1 MAEVLLALAWDHDA
15 YWSFCRLLICKTQ
28 GKVFPVNQNLP
39 WCAVFEYHCI
49 SNYESPSTQNAWL
62 AIGDAL
68 VRLLEE
74 SRITEKR
81 CKSKLCVS
89 VWVRYPVFP
98 GFPQCRADWG
108 ILHCH
113 LWAHVSTAKKFRV
126 KRRSVGH
133 LLQHR
138 AADSSNRT
146 HSISPDTSGNL
157 RSVTL
162 QRTDPWLSITTGRTW
177 I

>member
-39 WCAVFEYHCI
+39 WRAVFEYHCI

-89 VWVRYPVFP
+89 VWVRYPVFLNAEP
-98 GFPQCRADWG
+98 IEGSYIAIYGPMSA
-108 ILHCH
+108 L
-113 LWAHVSTAKKFRV
+113 
-126 KRRSVGH
+126 
-133 LLQHR
+133 
-138 AADSSNRT
+138 
-146 HSISPDTSGNL
+146 L
-157 RSVTL
+157 RSSVWNAARWDISYSIAQLTAPTGLTASHQTPLVTCD
-162 QRTDPWLSITTGRTW
+162 QSPCKGQTHGSP
-177 I
+177 